1 MSEQRQVVSAD
12 GVRGVIVAGDE
23 LADGQELRVRLDDG
37 RELFVPAGLL
47 ELRADGSYLL
57 PAALADLA
65 GPERGADGRMV
76 IPVLAE
82 ELAVSTRQHE
92 RVVRVQ
98 KRVHTREE
106 TVEVPVHRDEVLV
119 ERVPVGRVVEGAPKV
134 RTEGDT
140 TVVPV
145 LEEVLVVE
153 KRLMLKEEIRITLRR
168 TAETNPQR
176 VVLRSEEVVVDR
188 DDETARAI
196 GDDLPDGE
204 G

>member
-12 GVRGVIVAGDE
+12 GVRGVIVAGDV

-57 PAALADLA
+57 PTALADYAEHDERNA
-65 GPERGADGRMV
+65 GRQV
-76 IPVLAE
+76 IPVIEE
-82 ELAVSTRQHE
+82 ELAVSTRQHS
-92 RVVRVQ
+92 RAVRVH

-106 TVEVPVHRDEVLV
+106 TVEVPVHRDEVVV
-119 ERVPVGRVVEGAPKV
+119 ERVPVGRVVADAPKV
-134 RTEGDT
+134 RNEGDT
-140 TVVPV
+140 MVVPV

-168 TAETNPQR
+168 TAETSPQR
-176 VVLRSEEVVVDR
+176 VVLRSEEVVVER
-188 DDETARAI
+188 DGEAARAI
-196 GDDLPDGE
+196 GDDPPGGDV
-204 G
+204 